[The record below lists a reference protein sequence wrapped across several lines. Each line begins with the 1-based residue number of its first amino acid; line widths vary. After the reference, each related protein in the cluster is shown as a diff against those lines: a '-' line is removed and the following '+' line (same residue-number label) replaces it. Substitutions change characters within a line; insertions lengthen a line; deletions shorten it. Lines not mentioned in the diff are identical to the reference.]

1 MKTDYDETLA
11 HAAVRNG
18 KVKCVETLAAQE
30 RCDFWNV
37 PNSDG
42 DTPLMMA
49 LKKNKIDVVEILL
62 RCPRVNLSCREE
74 VGWFLV
80 RQSWR
85 RSKLEE
91 IARVAEM
98 IIADSTFQDIE
109 AGELGVVAREKIRQ
123 RMENGQGWDY
133 SMILISILRNIV
145 REQASKAD
153 LEGRFLEFF
162 PIPRYR

>member
-1 MKTDYDETLA
+1 MKTDYDEALA

-62 RCPRVNLSCREE
+62 RCPRVDLSCRNRE
-74 VGWFLV
+74 GWSLV
-80 RQSWR
+80 FRAIQR
-85 RSKLEE
+85 NKL
-91 IARVAEM
+91 
-98 IIADSTFQDIE
+98 
-109 AGELGVVAREKIRQ
+109 GE
-123 RMENGQGWDY
+123 
-133 SMILISILRNIV
+133 
-145 REQASKAD
+145 KA
-153 LEGRFLEFF
+153 LLNVSFRKSHNL
-162 PIPRYR
+162 